1 MLRITIELLPHGS
14 EKHKKPLGMA
24 TITNDGTGSESFG
37 NYNVK
42 LYTWHEPPLKYLVQ
56 LTRTWKTGRVE
67 LFPRKTRGPWDLLY
81 RALRDIVGER
91 NKQENNYGL

>member
-24 TITNDGTGSESFG
+24 IITNDGTGNESSG
-37 NYNVK
+37 NYDVK
-42 LYTWHEPPLKYLVQ
+42 LYTWHEPP
-56 LTRTWKTGRVE
+56 RTWKTGRVE

-91 NKQENNYGL
+91 NK